1 MKTHDLSTESG
12 TLAFVAS
19 FCNHEITRFAI
30 NRPWRHGEY
39 VCATDGRVVIRW
51 KSKCSDGSI
60 LTAPLE
66 PGVKFPPID
75 DLPWER
81 GQYGP
86 VCVAVPVMPEP
97 ELEDC
102 EKCEGSGFVMC
113 EYEHEHHCPRC
124 DGDGEVLANPYWKT
138 GGLPR
143 LGVVYAHKILAA
155 GGKFF
160 GRLDADPK
168 KPIRFEIGD
177 AIDGLLM
184 PCRDP
189 AIEEAKEAAQ

>member
-1 MKTHDLSTESG
+1 MKTYDLSTDAG
-12 TLAFVAS
+12 TLDFVAS
-19 FCNHEITRFAI
+19 FCHEQVARFAI
-30 NRPWRHGEY
+30 NRPWRHGQY

-51 KSKCSDGSI
+51 RSGHWDDSI
-60 LTAPLE
+60 LTSPLE
-66 PGVKFPPID
+66 LGDKFPPID
-75 DLPWER
+75 DLPWAR
-81 GQYGP
+81 SQYGT

-97 ELEDC
+97 TLKDC
-102 EKCEGSGFVMC
+102 EECEGMRFVTC
-113 EYEHEHHCPRC
+113 DYGHEHKCPEC

-155 GGKFF
+155 GGKLF
-160 GRLDADPK
+160 GRIDADPK

-184 PCRDP
+184 PCR
-189 AIEEAKEAAQ
+189 EEEPSKGGSQ